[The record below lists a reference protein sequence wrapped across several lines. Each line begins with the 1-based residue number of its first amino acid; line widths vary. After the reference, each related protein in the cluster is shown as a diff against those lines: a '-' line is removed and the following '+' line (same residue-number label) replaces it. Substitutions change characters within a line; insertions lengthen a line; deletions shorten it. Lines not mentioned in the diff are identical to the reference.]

1 MKPEILNSDLPLF
14 VTNLNDVPVVEGLR
28 RDEGW
33 VNMQVQFL
41 IDKATAN
48 SKELLVGWT
57 VLPPGAMHDRHRHFH
72 CEEFWIVIQG
82 SGVMYTNEG
91 ERPAKQGDT
100 VLIPREHWHGF
111 KNTTDS
117 DVILAW
123 GWSGAGSLEDAGYEV
138 AHD

>member
-1 MKPEILNSDLPLF
+1 MKNEFNGSEKQLF
-14 VTNLNDVPVVEGLR
+14 TTNFKSVPTVEGLR

-41 IDKATAN
+41 IDKTTAN
-48 SKELLVGWT
+48 SKELLVGRT
-57 VLPPGAMHDRHRHFH
+57 VLPPGAMHDRHRHFN
-72 CEEFWIVIQG
+72 CEEFWIVLQG

-91 ERPAKQGDT
+91 ERPAKEGDV

-117 DVILAW
+117 DVILIW
-123 GWSGAGSLEDAGYEV
+123 GWSGAGSLEDSGYEV

>member
-1 MKPEILNSDLPLF
+1 MKNEFNGSEKQLF
-14 VTNLNDVPVVEGLR
+14 TTNFKSVPTVEGLR

-48 SKELLVGWT
+48 SKELLVGRT
-57 VLPPGAMHDRHRHFH
+57 VLPPGAMHDRHRHFN
-72 CEEFWIVIQG
+72 CEEFWIVLQG

-91 ERPAKQGDT
+91 ERPAKEGDV

-117 DVILAW
+117 DVILIW
-123 GWSGAGSLEDAGYEV
+123 GWSGAGSLEDSGYEV

>member
-1 MKPEILNSDLPLF
+1 MKNEFNGSDMQLF
-14 VTNLNDVPVVEGLR
+14 TTNLKDVPTVEGLR

-41 IDKATAN
+41 IDRASAH
-48 SKELLVGWT
+48 SKELLVGRT
-57 VLPPGAMHDRHRHFH
+57 VLPPGAMHDRHRHFN
-72 CEEFWIVIQG
+72 CEEFWIVLQG

-91 ERPAKQGDT
+91 ERPAKEGDV

-117 DVILAW
+117 DVILIW
-123 GWSGAGSLEDAGYEV
+123 GWSGAGSLEDSGYEV

>member
-1 MKPEILNSDLPLF
+1 MKHESAGSDIHLF
-14 VTNLNDVPVVEGLR
+14 TTNLSDVPAVEGLR

-48 SKELLVGWT
+48 SKELLVGRT
-57 VLPPGAMHDRHRHFH
+57 VLPPGAMHDRHRHFN
-72 CEEFWIVIQG
+72 CEEFWIVLQG

-91 ERPAKQGDT
+91 ERPAKEGDV

-117 DVILAW
+117 DVILVW
-123 GWSGAGSLEDAGYEV
+123 GWSGSGSLEDSGYEV

>member
-1 MKPEILNSDLPLF
+1 MKHESAGSDIHLF
-14 VTNLNDVPVVEGLR
+14 TTNLANVPTVEGLR

-48 SKELLVGWT
+48 SKELLVGRT
-57 VLPPGAMHDRHRHFH
+57 VLPPGAMHDRHRHFN
-72 CEEFWIVIQG
+72 CEEFWIVLQG

-91 ERPAKQGDT
+91 ERPAKEGDV

-117 DVILAW
+117 DVILVW
-123 GWSGAGSLEDAGYEV
+123 GWSGAGSLEDSGYEV

>member
-1 MKPEILNSDLPLF
+1 MKHQSDGSEMHLF
-14 VTNLNDVPVVEGLR
+14 TTNLEDVPTVEGLR

-48 SKELLVGWT
+48 SKELLVGRT
-57 VLPPGAMHDRHRHFH
+57 VLPPGAMHDRHRHFN
-72 CEEFWIVIQG
+72 CEEFWIVLQG

-91 ERPAKQGDT
+91 ERPAKEGDV

-117 DVILAW
+117 DVILVW
-123 GWSGAGSLEDAGYEV
+123 GWSGAGSLEDSGYEV

>member
-1 MKPEILNSDLPLF
+1 MKPEIGNPDLQLF
-14 VTNLNDVPVVEGLR
+14 ITNLNQVPVVEGLR

-41 IDKATAN
+41 IDKANAN

-57 VLPPGAMHDRHRHFH
+57 VLPPGAMHERHRHFN

-91 ERPAKQGDT
+91 ERPAKQGDV
-100 VLIPREHWHGF
+100 VLIPRKHWHGF

-117 DVILAW
+117 EVILVW
-123 GWSGAGSLEDAGYEV
+123 GWSGAGSLEDSGYEV
-138 AHD
+138 AHE

>member
-1 MKPEILNSDLPLF
+1 MKHEAAGSEISLF
-14 VTNLNDVPVVEGLR
+14 TTNLANVPAVEGLR

-48 SKELLVGWT
+48 SKELLVGRT
-57 VLPPGAMHDRHRHFH
+57 VLPPGAMHDRHRHFN
-72 CEEFWIVIQG
+72 CEEFWIVLQG

-91 ERPAKQGDT
+91 ERPAKEGDV

-117 DVILAW
+117 DVILVW
-123 GWSGAGSLEDAGYEV
+123 GWSGAGSLEDSGYEV

>member
-1 MKPEILNSDLPLF
+1 MKNEGNGSEMQLF
-14 VTNLNDVPVVEGLR
+14 TTNFKNVPTVEGLR

-48 SKELLVGWT
+48 SKELLVGRT
-57 VLPPGAMHDRHRHFH
+57 VLPPGAMHDRHRHFN
-72 CEEFWIVIQG
+72 CEEFWIVLQG

-91 ERPAKQGDT
+91 ERPAKEGDV

-117 DVILAW
+117 DVILIW
-123 GWSGAGSLEDAGYEV
+123 GWSGAGSLEDSGYEV